1 MDPVTCG
8 TVMRLEQ
15 CIFWLV
21 KTARMVYLSG
31 SKMKGLRFLLVAAC
45 LATCLPHVTT
55 GQQSP
60 SFDTRLPGAPV
71 PPSVRQVA
79 PGAGTQP
86 PPARTTPNYGALPP
100 GILAFDS
107 ESKEYTTKPGEYMTS
122 FVFNLT
128 NVSPDEVAINH
139 VQTSCGC
146 TTAQLPPM
154 PWKIASG
161 GSGQIPVNMNVQ
173 GKSGVVLKTVTLHTD
188 KGLKQLMVKATIT
201 QPDPGLMTAAD
212 RERNQLLAKA
222 NPQEIFK
229 GDCAR
234 CHVEPV
240 IGKVG
245 KELYTTACGICHEAE
260 HRATMVP
267 DLHNLPNDTSADY
280 WKLMVTMG
288 KPNTLMAAFAQS
300 HGGPLSEMQVNSL
313 VEYLVAT
320 MPAKGTNSRPATIQ
334 SKESHAAAGH

>member
-1 MDPVTCG
+1 MKDLRSLLIVAGLVT
-8 TVMRLEQ
+8 
-15 CIFWLV
+15 
-21 KTARMVYLSG
+21 
-31 SKMKGLRFLLVAAC
+31 GLPL
-45 LATCLPHVTT
+45 VTT
-55 GQQSP
+55 GQQPP
-60 SFDTRLPGAPV
+60 SFDTRIPGAPV
-71 PPSVRQVA
+71 PPAA
-79 PGAGTQP
+79 PSPIHPAARGVIT
-86 PPARTTPNYGALPP
+86 PPATGRMTPGNGALPA
-100 GILAFDS
+100 GTLAFDG
-107 ESKEYTTKPGEYMTS
+107 ETKEYITKPGEFLAS

-128 NVSPDEVAINH
+128 NISAAELTINH

-146 TTAQLPPM
+146 TTAKLPPM
-154 PWKIASG
+154 PWKIAAG
-161 GSGQIPVNMNVQ
+161 GAGQIPVNMDVR

-188 KGLKQLMVKATIT
+188 KGLKQLMVKATI
-201 QPDPGLMTAAD
+201 QQMDPNLMTPAD

-222 NPQEIFK
+222 DPQAIFK

-245 KELYTTACGICHEAE
+245 KDLYTTACGICHDAE

-280 WKLMVTMG
+280 WRLMVTLG

-300 HGGPLSEMQVNSL
+300 HGGPLSEMQINSL

-320 MPAKGTNSRPATIQ
+320 MPAKGTNSRPATVPA
-334 SKESHAAAGH
+334 KESHAAAGH